1 MLIAPATPCSA
12 TPIGAEEMVING
24 QPLPVRASM
33 GMLTQPISFLGLP
46 VVTVPLR
53 TASGKPIGLQLIAA
67 PFNEQAC
74 LRAARAS
81 GSDGHYRCPSG
92 GECSMINL
100 DNVDRPA
107 ILAEVTAAFYQYEEA
122 LVSNNIEALDALF
135 WHDPRTV
142 RLGAGENL
150 YGIEAIRAFRAARP
164 AAGLARDLR
173 HTTITTFGADMAVCS
188 TEFTRGAAPAR
199 AASSRHR
206 YASLRLA
213 DCRRPCQSDGLS
225 GVYGSGPETKVSTGP
240 LPVR

>member
-1 MLIAPATPCSA
+1 
-12 TPIGAEEMVING
+12 
-24 QPLPVRASM
+24 
-33 GMLTQPISFLGLP
+33 
-46 VVTVPLR
+46 
-53 TASGKPIGLQLIAA
+53 
-67 PFNEQAC
+67 
-74 LRAARAS
+74 
-81 GSDGHYRCPSG
+81 
-92 GECSMINL
+92 MINL

-188 TEFTRGAAPAR
+188 TEFTREGCARLGRQQQTWVRFPYGWRIVAAQV
-199 AASSRHR
+199 
-206 YASLRLA
+206 SLM
-213 DCRRPCQSDGLS
+213 D
-225 GVYGSGPETKVSTGP
+225 
-240 LPVR
+240 